1 MNNQRVNAFKG
12 DFWFTRLR
20 DLLQQN
26 VSNNRKHFMKLAVF
40 WYVLIEYEGYSE
52 DEVINVLASDGFKM
66 NDIKEKY
73 KVDDLSDFI
82 NKVHYIAS
90 TKMIQAFIDLIKES
104 NVSDNDKETLIND
117 LLKKDIIEVW

>member
-104 NVSDNDKETLIND
+104 NVSDNDKEILIND

>member
-1 MNNQRVNAFKG
+1 MNNQRINAFKG

-20 DLLQQN
+20 DLLQQD
-26 VSNNRKHFMKLAVF
+26 VSNNRKHFMKLSMF

-52 DEVINVLASDGFKM
+52 DEVVNVLASDGFKM
-66 NDIKEKY
+66 NDIKDKY
-73 KVDDLSDFI
+73 KIDSLSEFV

-104 NVSDNDKETLIND
+104 NVSEKDKETLIKN
-117 LLKKDIIEVW
+117 LLEKDIIDTW

>member
-40 WYVLIEYEGYSE
+40 WYILIEYEGYSE

-104 NVSDNDKETLIND
+104 NVSDNDKEILIND

>member
-66 NDIKEKY
+66 NDIKERY

>member
-40 WYVLIEYEGYSE
+40 WYILIEYEGYSE